1 MTARILSFRTAPSRP
16 LTATLRSG
24 LARTVLATLCGLA
37 LVNLQWW
44 SAFRD
49 GHWVAAAQAQS
60 AVNSTLAVLVIPVTR
75 KNADDAEAL
84 ERLLADA
91 AGRLDTVR
99 LFDLSPAPGA
109 EVASKAA
116 DLVEEGLRAMLLRTP
131 KRAQERLASAVQ
143 VLSEAPAA
151 ADERLYARL
160 YKGNALAWLAN
171 NELLQ
176 ARDALVKSMLLFPN
190 QTADEYAAYGNTARE
205 LFETVKSGLANSPN
219 GDLKVTVRGGKADI
233 WVDGTHRGNG
243 SVVVSDLPIGPHR
256 VTVRQPGQMADRRFV
271 DINADKTTS
280 VDFDLK
286 ASSFGPDLDQGR
298 NVLVANF
305 AQPSVVEDRIR
316 ELRNQLGADQ
326 MLVVRPKLTKKTTEL
341 SGYFLGADGGF
352 KKVSATLDKDENYL
366 QKLADF
372 VATTAGSKLLPEFAN
387 RPLDLRES
395 VVKTNGGTAATAG
408 ANAYIDPNAPL
419 FEDEKKEDKSIT
431 KKWWFW
437 AAVVGG
443 AALVGGGLYAIS
455 SGSGGAAA
463 TASGTLQINLYK
475 TSGN

>member
-1 MTARILSFRTAPSRP
+1 MTARIPSFRTAQTRP
-16 LTATLRSG
+16 LTETLRSG
-24 LARTVLATLCGLA
+24 LARTLLATLCALA
-37 LVNLQWW
+37 VVNLQWW
-44 SAFRD
+44 SVVRD
-49 GHWVAAAQAQS
+49 GHWIAAAQAQS

-75 KNADDAEAL
+75 KNAEDAEAL

-99 LFDLSPAPGA
+99 LFDLSPVPGA
-109 EVASKAA
+109 EVGAKAA

-190 QTADEYAAYGNTARE
+190 QASEEYAAYGSTARE
-205 LFETVKSGLANSPN
+205 LFETVKSGLANSPS
-219 GDLKVTVRGGKADI
+219 GDLKVTVKGGKADI
-233 WVDGTHRGNG
+233 WVDGTHRGSG

-256 VTVRQPGQMADRRFV
+256 VTVRLPGQTADRRFV
-271 DINADKTTS
+271 DIVADKTANA
-280 VDFDLK
+280 DFDLK
-286 ASSFGPDLDQGR
+286 PASFGPDLDQGR

-326 MLVVRPKLTKKTTEL
+326 MLVVRPKLSKKTTEL
-341 SGYFLGADGGF
+341 TGYFLGADGGF
-352 KKVSATLDKDENYL
+352 KKVSATIDKDENYL

-372 VATTAGSKLLPEFAN
+372 VATTAGSKLLPELAN

-395 VVKTNGGTAATAG
+395 VVKSNGGAAATAG
-408 ANAYIDPNAPL
+408 ASAYIDPNAPL

-455 SGSGGAAA
+455 SGTGAKAA
-463 TASGTLQINLYK
+463 TASGTLQINLFK